1 MFAEP
6 RNFRRMMVR
15 QKTLKKLDGLDLK
28 QTLML
33 IYLIRGCPLAVSPE
47 NPVNMSLVIFKS
59 V

>member
-1 MFAEP
+1 MVAVP

-28 QTLML
+28 TNYYA
-33 IYLIRGCPLAVSPE
+33 YLIRGCALAVSPE
-47 NPVNMSLVIFKS
+47 NPVDMSLVIFKS